1 MEGTKSKNNLIAL
14 LHFIRDCEL
23 DKPLGKCN
31 EELVDACVK
40 LLLKLQ
46 NKSTDLTAEQ
56 VEDKVRKIP
65 FVISADFNGNA
76 KNNTNKKTKKHTT
89 KKKILLVAAIIA
101 LLCALLAVFSIGY
114 NLDYWHNVMN
124 ERFGSVSNV
133 PIGEIFVEGNEEFV
147 INGINVFYENVKDF
161 RRKEKSNVLLPSEL
175 PDNTSIT
182 RIQISEVENK
192 IYVSFNSVI
201 TSYEINCNTSLPT
214 ETTLN
219 LESYITN
226 NGIICYIDKINESN
240 IVQIYFEYNGN
251 TYIIGGTDKQILL
264 DIINN
269 LEELE

>member
-101 LLCALLAVFSIGY
+101 LLAILMGIGY
-114 NLDYWHNVMN
+114 SNSKDENFFRDIVDTIGIDEIVFGKTYTKDGVSYKENIQVARYNNVDEYAKDNPYDILLPKYLPDGIELNKIIVINDETTHEIHFSFSTSSLSFTIYLNNKIPQDTLDYCN
-124 ERFGSVSNV
+124 
-133 PIGEIFVEGNEEFV
+133 
-147 INGINVFYENVKDF
+147 
-161 RRKEKSNVLLPSEL
+161 KEK
-175 PDNTSIT
+175 
-182 RIQISEVENK
+182 
-192 IYVSFNSVI
+192 FN
-201 TSYEINCNTSLPT
+201 N
-214 ETTLN
+214 TTLYTIE
-219 LESYITN
+219 LTDTCTY
-226 NGIICYIDKINESN
+226 
-240 IVQIYFEYNGN
+240 QMYFEYNDN
-251 TYIIGGTDKQILL
+251 YYEISYIDKQELL
-264 DIINN
+264 KVIENM
-269 LEELE
+269 EE

>member
-76 KNNTNKKTKKHTT
+76 KDNTNKKTKKHTT

-101 LLCALLAVFSIGY
+101 LLAMLMGIGYSNSKDEDFFRNIVETIGIDEIVFGETYTKDVFSY
-114 NLDYWHNVMN
+114 QEN
-124 ERFGSVSNV
+124 EQIKRYRDLNDFKENSTHKILLPTYLPEDIIIDSVIVSNM
-133 PIGEIFVEGNEEFV
+133 IDNQEIDLLFNDKTFSCFVYIDTTLPQV
-147 INGINVFYENVKDF
+147 IID
-161 RRKEKSNVLLPSEL
+161 
-175 PDNTSIT
+175 
-182 RIQISEVENK
+182 
-192 IYVSFNSVI
+192 
-201 TSYEINCNTSLPT
+201 NCN
-214 ETTLN
+214 EIIDVNNTTV
-219 LESYITN
+219 YINTLFDVGTYQLFFEN
-226 NGIICYIDKINESN
+226 NGNYYEFNYIDKQE
-240 IVQIYFEYNGN
+240 
-251 TYIIGGTDKQILL
+251 LL
-264 DIINN
+264 KVIENM
-269 LEELE
+269 EE

>member
-76 KNNTNKKTKKHTT
+76 KDNTNKKTKKHTT

-101 LLCALLAVFSIGY
+101 LLAMLMGIGY
-114 NLDYWHNVMN
+114 SNSKDENFFRDIV
-124 ERFGSVSNV
+124 ETIGIDEIVFGETYTKDGVS
-133 PIGEIFVEGNEEFV
+133 
-147 INGINVFYENVKDF
+147 YQENVYIEIYEDIKDYP
-161 RRKEKSNVLLPSEL
+161 EDNPYGILLPTYM
-175 PDNTSIT
+175 PDGIEIIDLTVDNMVDEKRIT
-182 RIQISEVENK
+182 
-192 IYVSFNSVI
+192 
-201 TSYEINCNTSLPT
+201 
-214 ETTLN
+214 
-219 LESYITN
+219 
-226 NGIICYIDKINESN
+226 
-240 IVQIYFEYNGN
+240 
-251 TYIIGGTDKQILL
+251 IGKD
-264 DIINN
+264 
-269 LEELE
+269 